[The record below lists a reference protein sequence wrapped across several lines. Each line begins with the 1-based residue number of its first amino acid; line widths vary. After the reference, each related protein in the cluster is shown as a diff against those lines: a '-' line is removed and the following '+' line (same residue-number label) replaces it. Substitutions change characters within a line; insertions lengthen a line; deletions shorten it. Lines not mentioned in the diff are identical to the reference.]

1 VYEIA
6 LTVAACLRSGTRVD
20 VAWVVE
26 TDLGPAG
33 GVPADS
39 SGALALTPGG
49 GRVGSLYGGALDQQL
64 AERAQAL
71 GERGRL
77 VRVQVG
83 DLEAQAFGLAGGG
96 TATAVVAP
104 AGLLPEEL
112 WSLLQDREPL
122 RVTLTRDGD
131 ELVGARLEDAE
142 GHDAGSQVDDA
153 GVSTTWRPVPT
164 VVLAGG
170 GPVLQALHQM
180 APLLGWKAHRAT
192 DPDTARGL
200 VVGLGPPDSVVL
212 AMHDVELAGPV
223 LASTLE
229 GQAGYVAALGSRAM
243 QQSRETWLTDRG
255 IDGLERIHTPA
266 GLDIGADGPAEVAVA
281 ILAQAIAARSR
292 RLLNSRLLRAQAKT

>member
-6 LTVAACLRSGTRVD
+6 LTVTACLRSGTRVD

-26 TDLGPAG
+26 TDLAPAG
-33 GVPADS
+33 GVPVDP

-49 GRVGSLYGGALDQQL
+49 GRVGNLYGGALDQQL
-64 AERAQAL
+64 AERARAL
-71 GERGRL
+71 GEHGRL
-77 VRVQVG
+77 VTVQIG
-83 DLEAQAFGLAGGG
+83 DLEAQAFGLTGGG

-104 AGLLPEEL
+104 AGLLPVEV
-112 WSLLQDREPL
+112 WNLLQEREPL
-122 RVTLTRDGD
+122 RVALTRDAD
-131 ELVGARLEDAE
+131 ELVGARLEDADD
-142 GHDAGSQVDDA
+142 HDAGSRVDDEE
-153 GVSTTWRPVPT
+153 VTTTWRPVPT

-170 GPVLQALHQM
+170 GPVLQAFQLM
-180 APLLGWKAHRAT
+180 APQLGWRTHRAS

-212 AMHDVELAGPV
+212 AMHDVALAGPV

-255 IDGLERIHTPA
+255 IGGLERIHTPA

-281 ILAQAIAARSR
+281 ILAQAIAERTR
-292 RLLNSRLLRAQAKT
+292 RAQAKT